1 MVKLNDAVIAER
13 NEKVKRSGN
22 RLLVGLLVLFIG
34 GYFVFFT
41 SNVWMPPAYE
51 DITVTPLGSTLEQS
65 SRRITLLSWTW
76 DEETQKQEIMLDIKN
91 AATDGVD
98 QYTYEVRDIN
108 KGSLDVEV
116 AIEAPDFVVL
126 RLADMPSRWTELSLR
141 IMLPAEDAPE
151 GEEEK
156 LAVIKMYTTK
166 EAVARSS
173 IGKKQS
179 ETAYRSL
186 ACDIR
191 IAALNSQIDQYLADI
206 QEYKKTVSNA
216 EQKIQEL
223 EGETQWQTESEQAET
238 LSMITELKG
247 EIKAAE
253 SGQEDAGR
261 EIKELQAQIEMQ
273 EKLKEK
279 YTEAR

>member
-1 MVKLNDAVIAER
+1 MAKLNDTVIAER

-22 RLLVGLLVLFIG
+22 RLLVSLLILFIG
-34 GYFVFFT
+34 GYFVFFS

-76 DEETQKQEIMLDIKN
+76 DEEAQKQEIMLDIKN

-98 QYTYEVRDIN
+98 TYTYEVKDIN
-108 KGSLDVEV
+108 KGSLNVEV
-116 AIEAPDFVVL
+116 VIEMPDFVVL
-126 RLADMPSRWTELSLR
+126 RLPDVPSRWTELSLR

-151 GEEEK
+151 GEEET
-156 LAVIKMYTTK
+156 LAVVKMYTTK

-179 ETAYRSL
+179 EAAYRSL

-191 IAALNSQIDQYLADI
+191 IASLTRQIDQLLAEI
-206 QEYKKTVSNA
+206 KGYKETAENA
-216 EQKIQEL
+216 VKRIKEL
-223 EGETQWQTESEQAET
+223 EAEKEWQTESEQTET
-238 LSMITELKG
+238 LSMITELQG
-247 EIKAAE
+247 TMAAAE
-253 SGQEDAGR
+253 SDQEEAAR
-261 EIKELQAQIEMQ
+261 QIQELQAQIELQ
-273 EKLKEK
+273 EKLKDK
-279 YTEAR
+279 YKGR